1 MRNDRQRRQMVMA
14 SRPDTQC
21 EIVRV
26 DMKNTGTRPGISKFA
41 LGAMLGVWALAGC
54 ESILETAS
62 SNTPVNTTRETIQ
75 TDVLAPEAF
84 SISDTALWD
93 GRPTFGGVWLAYP
106 DIDTP
111 ERVRITNP
119 DSGKTVIGALYKRER
134 QFPGPKIELSADAAN
149 ALGVIAG
156 NPTKLTIVA
165 LRRKEVE
172 IEVEAPVITGDANAR
187 PLRRP
192 ASVVPPAPL
201 VAAAPEVAAA
211 VGEAAVVEA
220 VSAVTP
226 PLATTTPE
234 VETTTLPP
242 LEAEAVESSINVY
255 IQVTT
260 VQSQAHADEA
270 VEKLQN
276 AGLIAAVHNRTAGG
290 KTLYRIVVGPAT
302 SPDALEIMLRTV
314 HELDYKNAIKLK

>member
-1 MRNDRQRRQMVMA
+1 
-14 SRPDTQC
+14 
-21 EIVRV
+21 
-26 DMKNTGTRPGISKFA
+26 
-41 LGAMLGVWALAGC
+41 MLGIWALTGC
-54 ESILETAS
+54 EGGLETAS
-62 SNTPVNTTRETIQ
+62 SDAPANTTRETIQ

-106 DIDTP
+106 NIDTP

-172 IEVEAPVITGDANAR
+172 IEVEAPVITGDASAR

-192 ASVVPPAPL
+192 ASVVPAAPA
-201 VAAAPEVAAA
+201 VAAAPEV
-211 VGEAAVVEA
+211 VAAVVDA
-220 VSAVTP
+220 IPVVTP

-234 VETTTLPP
+234 VETTALPP
-242 LEAEAVESSINVY
+242 LETEAVESAPVVESSINVY

-260 VQSQAHADEA
+260 VQSQTHADA
-270 VEKLQN
+270 AMEKLQN

-302 SPDALEIMLRTV
+302 SPDALEIMLSTV
-314 HELDYKNAIKLK
+314 HELGYKDAIKLK